1 MPKTNLQRR
10 SHGPVISLTA
20 GIVLLLSTVVQAQ
33 SAPRPPKPGDVL
45 PPLELAEQMP
55 EFPGGYPKLLDD
67 LVAAVK
73 FPPGPHA
80 SGRWL
85 LRFVV
90 GNDGRIGLPDAV
102 PAPSNKTSKN
112 SAEGK
117 ALAQAIRAALRQVT
131 ADEAWTP
138 GQQAGKPVAVAITLP
153 LMLR

>member
-1 MPKTNLQRR
+1 MPKNNFLRR
-10 SHGPVISLTA
+10 SNSLVVSLTV
-20 GIVLLLSTVVQAQ
+20 GTLLLLSTAAQAQ

-80 SGRWL
+80 SGRWF

-90 GNDGRIGLPDAV
+90 SDDGRIGLPDAV
-102 PAPSNKTSKN
+102 PAPSNKISKN

-131 ADEAWTP
+131 ADETWTP
-138 GQQAGKPVAVAITLP
+138 GQQGGKPVAVAITLP